1 MTDYIMPAEISPE
14 KYQEALRLAEICFKS
29 VGCRGIARVDFILNN
44 KGSGDDKFYLL
55 EINTHPG
62 FTETSLVP
70 KIANYAGVSFEEI
83 VEFLIKTA
91 HYE

>member
-1 MTDYIMPAEISPE
+1 
-14 KYQEALRLAEICFKS
+14 
-29 VGCRGIARVDFILNN
+29 
-44 KGSGDDKFYLL
+44 L

-70 KIANYAGVSFEEI
+70 KIAKYAGVSFEEI

-91 HYE
+91 NYQ